1 MRIKSLVLPGLSP
14 GVGVGVQSGWTEI
27 SSAAARRA
35 VLALGGDGV
44 TPISHATDGVR
55 ATADVRFT
63 LLSGA
68 LGFGF
73 ARAIDHPD
81 GWKPFFGFG
90 LSF

>member
-1 MRIKSLVLPGLSP
+1 MLVLPGLSP
-14 GVGVGVQSGWTEI
+14 GLGVGVQSGWTEI
-27 SSAAARRA
+27 SSDAARRA
-35 VLALGGDGV
+35 ILALGGDGI
-44 TPISHATDGVR
+44 TPISRATDGVR